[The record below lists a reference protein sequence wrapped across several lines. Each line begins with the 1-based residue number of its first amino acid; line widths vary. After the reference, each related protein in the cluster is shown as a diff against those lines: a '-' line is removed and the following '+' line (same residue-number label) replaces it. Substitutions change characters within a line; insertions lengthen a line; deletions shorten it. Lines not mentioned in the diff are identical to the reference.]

1 MKYTHALSVAAKA
14 ATFLQDNQGRIS
26 MAEAAAHVS
35 ALDLALKAIANHNSV
50 ELPPRPDGL
59 DGLNPEPN

>member
-26 MAEAAAHVS
+26 MAEAAVHVS
-35 ALDLALKAIANHNSV
+35 ALDLALEAIANHNYV
-50 ELPPRPDGL
+50 ELTPRL
-59 DGLNPEPN
+59 DHPEPN